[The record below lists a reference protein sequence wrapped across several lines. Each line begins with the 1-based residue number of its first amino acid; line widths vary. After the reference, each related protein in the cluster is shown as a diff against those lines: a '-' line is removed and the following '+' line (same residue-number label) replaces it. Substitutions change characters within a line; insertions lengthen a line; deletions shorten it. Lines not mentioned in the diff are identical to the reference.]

1 MRARD
6 AALAV
11 VLVSLGC
18 GRTSAPEPP
27 IAPRREIASP
37 ELAAPEAVPAVPRR
51 AVPRG
56 FVSAFPVGEPR
67 VVLPTDGVIEA
78 LGVPSP
84 GTDEPVRL
92 RVTHGPTA
100 RELALRIDDEEELG
114 PLRISLRSFE
124 PARAGAPGVAHVLVR
139 DGADPQREE
148 SALRCASDADCTLT
162 WTAGCCQA
170 PLCTQAVVHASV
182 QASADELCARR
193 HCRAWTGPRCVG
205 PEGPAPMGARCVEG
219 ECRATFAQG
228 L

>member
-1 MRARD
+1 MFARAL
-6 AALAV
+6 ALAV
-11 VLVSLGC
+11 LLVSLGC
-18 GRTSAPEPP
+18 GRTSVPEPT
-27 IAPRREIASP
+27 IAPREEVAPP
-37 ELAAPEAVPAVPRR
+37 ERDAPQVAPALPPR

-67 VVLPTDGVIEA
+67 RVLPTGVVIET
-78 LGVPSP
+78 LTVPSP
-84 GTDEPVRL
+84 GNDDPARL
-92 RVTHGPTA
+92 RFTDGLN
-100 RELALRIDDEEELG
+100 ELALRIDDEEELG
-114 PLRISLRSFE
+114 PLRVSLRSFE
-124 PARAGAPGVAHVLVR
+124 SARAGAPGVAHVLVR